1 MSRKVLI
8 SLTLLSSL
16 LVLAVAGI
24 SEASKSDDPS
34 LAKAALKVLD
44 RNCLACHG
52 ALLQSGLDMRQR
64 ETLLKGGEGGPVLI
78 PGNAEES
85 RLFMA
90 ASHVGELKMPPNEAP
105 LSEGDLEVL
114 RDWINAGAPWDVAG
128 AGTPSEP
135 SWWSFRRLQRPAL
148 PETGDNSWIRTPIDA
163 FVLAKLEEKGLK
175 PAPRADRQ
183 TLIRRAYFDLIGL
196 PPTPEQV
203 ESFLQDSS
211 PDAYEKMIGELLDSP
226 RYGERWARHWLDVVR
241 YADSSG
247 YESDHY
253 YPNAWRYRDYVIKS
267 FNDDKPYDRFVQEQ
281 IAGDELWPDRF
292 ELLGSRTIPLKKM
305 EYLEARVGT
314 GLYTF
319 GPETLESTQDAEQ
332 HRAEELMDW
341 ADVTGAAFI
350 GLTVGCARC
359 HNHKFDPITQRDYYS
374 FQAIFENSRQVEMS
388 VMSPIQE
395 VSRNIDYPAVVSMEE
410 ARLAYR
416 LFEKKVKERVEEE
429 KKKEFPPQ
437 VVDAYEMDKDQRT
450 SEQEELAKPLIEAIR
465 SVKLEEAFTEPER
478 EQEQELLNRLAR
490 AVLKVSEV
498 EGSNLVRFEG
508 LLELP
513 RASVLGHFDAEIVPH
528 VHLLNR
534 GQFREKEEKST
545 PDLPRALSQTT
556 DPGGI
561 FSGSMGARRRK
572 QLALWLS
579 RPDHPLTARVMVNRI
594 WQWHFGQGLVRTPND
609 FGRQGE
615 APSHPK
621 LLDWL
626 ATEFA
631 ARGWSMKSMHWLIM
645 TSSAY
650 QMSSLHSNPEAGSLD
665 PDNRFLWRM
674 NRTRLE
680 GEVLW
685 DAMLSAA
692 GTLNLEMYGR
702 PAVPPLQEEELGA
715 QAGRWPVV
723 AVPEDQNRRGIYI
736 LVQRNFTFPMFEAFD
751 NPQSAVSCPRRDV
764 TTVAPQALWFLNNRI
779 AFQQAGAFAARLVS
793 RNGEKPGDWV
803 DDAWRL
809 ALSRPPSDQE
819 RQEALEL
826 LSTRARR
833 IKKDRWTELPAGLE
847 EIPLPK
853 AAALTE
859 LCLALFNVNEF
870 LYID

>member
-1 MSRKVLI
+1 MSHKVPFTR
-8 SLTLLSSL
+8 TLLSSL
-16 LVLAVAGI
+16 LLLPAAGI
-24 SEASKSDDPS
+24 SEASEPDRS

-52 ALLQSGLDMRQR
+52 AILQSGLDMRQR
-64 ETLLKGGEGGPVLI
+64 DTLLRGGEGGPVLI
-78 PGNAEES
+78 PGNAGES

-90 ASHVGELKMPPNEAP
+90 AAHVGELKMPPNEPP

-114 RDWINAGAPWDVAG
+114 RNWINAGAPWDVAG
-128 AGTPSEP
+128 AAKTSEP
-135 SWWSFRRLQRPAL
+135 SWWSFRKPQRPDL
-148 PETGDNSWIRTPIDA
+148 PKTSADSWVQTPIDA
-163 FVLAKLEEKGLK
+163 FVLAGLEEKGLK

-196 PPTPEQV
+196 PPTPEQA
-203 ESFLQDSS
+203 EGFLLDSS
-211 PDAYEKMIGELLDSP
+211 PDAYERRIAELLDSP

-292 ELLGSRTIPLKKM
+292 ELPESRTIPLKKM

-319 GPETLESTQDAEQ
+319 GPEALESRQYAEQ
-332 HRAEELMDW
+332 LRAEELMDW
-341 ADVTGAAFI
+341 ADTTGAAFL
-350 GLTVGCARC
+350 GLTMGCARC

-388 VMSPIQE
+388 LMSPIQE
-395 VSRNIDYPAVVSMEE
+395 VSRNIDYPAVVAVEE

-416 LFEKKVKERVEEE
+416 LFEKKVKERIEEE
-429 KKKEFPPQ
+429 KKKEFPPE
-437 VVDAYEMDKDQRT
+437 VVAAYEMDKDERS
-450 SEQEELAKPLIEAIR
+450 SEQEELAKPLVEAIR
-465 SVKLEEAFTEPER
+465 LVKLDEALTEPER
-478 EQEQELLNRLAR
+478 EQEQELLNRVAR
-490 AVLKVSEV
+490 AVLKVSEI
-498 EGSNLVRFEG
+498 EGSNQVRYAG

-513 RASVLGHFDAEIVPH
+513 RASVLGHFEPEIVPPVH
-528 VHLLNR
+528 VLNR
-534 GQFREKEEKST
+534 GQFAEKKERAT
-545 PDLPRALSQTT
+545 PDLPRAVSQTT

-561 FSGSMGARRRK
+561 FSAAMGARRRK

-594 WQWHFGQGLVRTPND
+594 WQWHFGQGIVRTPND

-615 APSHPK
+615 APSHPQ

-626 ATEFA
+626 ATEFV

-650 QMSSLHSNPEAGSLD
+650 QMSSLHSDPEARFLD

-674 NRTRLE
+674 NRSRLE
-680 GEVLW
+680 GEALW

-692 GTLNLEMYGR
+692 GTLNLKMYGR
-702 PAVPPLQEEELGA
+702 PAVPPLSEEETGA
-715 QAGRWPVV
+715 QAARWPVV
-723 AVPEDQNRRGIYI
+723 AVAEDQYRRGIYI
-736 LVQRNFTFPMFEAFD
+736 LAQRNFTFPMFEAFD

-779 AFQQAGAFAARLVS
+779 ALQQAGAFAARLVS
-793 RNGEKPGDWV
+793 KNGENPGGWV

-809 ALSRPPSDQE
+809 ALHRPPSDQE
-819 RQEALEL
+819 KKEALEL
-826 LSTRARR
+826 LATRARR
-833 IKKDRWTELPAGLE
+833 LKKDRWTELPDGLE
-847 EIPLPK
+847 TIPLRK

-859 LCLALFNVNEF
+859 LCLALFNLNEF

>member
-1 MSRKVLI
+1 MFGKVLI
-8 SLTLLSSL
+8 LLSSL
-16 LVLAVAGI
+16 LLVSVPPGV
-24 SEASKSDDPS
+24 SEASESDDPS
-34 LAKAALKVLD
+34 LAKAALNVLD
-44 RNCLACHG
+44 KNCLACHG
-52 ALLQSGLDMRQR
+52 AILQAGLDMRQR
-64 ETLLKGGEGGPVLI
+64 ETLLRGGEGGPVLI

-90 ASHVGELKMPPNEAP
+90 AAHVGELKMPPNEQP
-105 LSEGDLEVL
+105 ISEGDLEVL
-114 RDWINAGAPWDVAG
+114 RNWINAGAPWDGAG
-128 AGTPSEP
+128 AAKTSEP
-135 SWWSFRRLQRPAL
+135 SWWSFRRPQRPSL
-148 PETGDNSWIRTPIDA
+148 PATSDNNWIRTPIDA
-163 FVLAKLEEKGLK
+163 FVLAKLEAKGLK
-175 PAPRADRQ
+175 PAPPADKQ
-183 TLIRRAYFDLIGL
+183 TLIRRAHFDLIGL
-196 PPTPEQV
+196 PPTPEEV
-203 ESFLQDSS
+203 ASFVQDSS
-211 PDAYEKMIGELLDSP
+211 PDAYEKRIGELLDSP

-247 YESDHY
+247 FESDHY

-267 FNDDKPYDRFVQEQ
+267 FNDDKPYDRFIQEQ

-292 ELLGSRTIPLKKM
+292 ELPDNRTIPPKKM
-305 EYLEARVGT
+305 EYLEARVAT

-319 GPETLESTQDAEQ
+319 GPETLESRQYAEQ
-332 HRAEELMDW
+332 QRAEELTDW
-341 ADVTGAAFI
+341 ADTTGAAFL
-350 GLTVGCARC
+350 GLTMGCARC

-388 VMSPIQE
+388 LMSPIQE
-395 VSRNIDYPAVVSMEE
+395 VSRNIDYPAVVAVEE
-410 ARLAYR
+410 ARIAYR
-416 LFEKKVKERVEEE
+416 LFEEKVKERVEEE
-429 KKKEFPPQ
+429 KKKEFSPE
-437 VVDAYEMDKDQRT
+437 VVEAYEVDKDERS
-450 SEQEELAKPLIEAIR
+450 SEQEELAKPLVEAIR
-465 SVKLEEAFTEPER
+465 SVKLDEAYTEPER
-478 EQEQELLNRLAR
+478 EQEQELLNRVAR

-498 EGSNLVRFEG
+498 EGSNLVRFDG

-513 RASVLGHFDAEIVPH
+513 RASVLGHFEPELVPP

-534 GQFREKEEKST
+534 GQFADKKEKAT
-545 PDLPRALSQTT
+545 PDLLRAVSQTT

-561 FSGSMGARRRK
+561 FSGAMGARPRK

-594 WQWHFGQGLVRTPND
+594 WQWHFGQGIVRTPND

-615 APSHPK
+615 APSHPQ

-626 ATEFA
+626 ATEFV
-631 ARGWSMKSMHWLIM
+631 ARGWSLKSMHWLIM

-650 QMSSLHSNPEAGSLD
+650 QMSSLRSDPEARLLD

-674 NRTRLE
+674 NRSRLE
-680 GEVLW
+680 AEALW

-692 GTLNLEMYGR
+692 GTLNLKMYGR
-702 PAVPPLQEEELGA
+702 PAIPPLSEEETGA
-715 QAGRWPVV
+715 QAARWPVV
-723 AVPEDQNRRGIYI
+723 AVAEDQYRRGIYI

-751 NPQSAVSCPRRDV
+751 NPQSAVSCPRRDA

-779 AFQQAGAFAARLVS
+779 ALQQAGAFAARLVS
-793 RNGEKPGDWV
+793 KNGENQGGWV

-809 ALSRPPSDQE
+809 ALHRPPSDQE
-819 RQEALEL
+819 KQEALEL

-833 IKKDRWTELPAGLE
+833 VNEDRWTELPAGLE
-847 EIPLPK
+847 TIPLRR

>member
-1 MSRKVLI
+1 MSQKVLI

-34 LAKAALKVLD
+34 LAKAALQVLD

-64 ETLLKGGEGGPVLI
+64 ETLLRGGERGPALI

-90 ASHVGELKMPPNEAP
+90 ASHVGELKMPPNEPP
-105 LSEGDLEVL
+105 LSGEDLEVL
-114 RDWINAGAPWDVAG
+114 RGWINAGAPWDVAG

-135 SWWSFRRLQRPAL
+135 SWWSFRRPQRPAL

-175 PAPRADRQ
+175 PAPPADRQ

-203 ESFLQDSS
+203 EGFLQDSS
-211 PDAYEKMIGELLDSP
+211 PEAYEKMIGELLDSP

-247 YESDHY
+247 YASDHY

-395 VSRNIDYPAVVSMEE
+395 VSRNIDYPAVVSVEE
-410 ARLAYR
+410 ARIAYR
-416 LFEKKVKERVEEE
+416 LFEKKVKERVEEK

-437 VVDAYEMDKDQRT
+437 VVEAYEMDKDQRT

-513 RASVLGHFDAEIVPH
+513 RASVLGHFDAEIVPP

-534 GQFREKEEKST
+534 GQFREKKEKST

-561 FSGSMGARRRK
+561 FFGSMGTRRRK

-665 PDNRFLWRM
+665 ADNRFLWRM

-685 DAMLSAA
+685 DTMLSAA

-779 AFQQAGAFAARLVS
+779 AFQQVGAFAARLVS
-793 RNGEKPGDWV
+793 RNGENPGGWV

-809 ALSRPPSDQE
+809 ALNRPPSDQE
-819 RQEALEL
+819 KQEALEL

>member
-1 MSRKVLI
+1 MLPRLPFA
-8 SLTLLSSL
+8 LTLLSGL
-16 LVLAVAGI
+16 LLLALAGI
-24 SEASKSDDPS
+24 SQASESDPALS
-34 LAKAALKVLD
+34 KAALKLLD

-52 ALLQSGLDMRQR
+52 AILQSGLDMRQR
-64 ETLLKGGEGGPVLI
+64 ETLLKGGDRGPALI

-90 ASHVGELKMPPNEAP
+90 ASHVGELKMPPNEPP
-105 LSEGDLEVL
+105 LPDADLDIL
-114 RDWINAGAPWDVAG
+114 RGWINAGAPWDGEDGHA
-128 AGTPSEP
+128 PSEP
-135 SWWSFRRLQRPAL
+135 SWWSFRRPERPAL
-148 PETGDNSWIRTPIDA
+148 PPTAGSDWVRTPIDA
-163 FVLAKLEEKGLK
+163 FVLARLEKEGLK
-175 PAPRADRQ
+175 PAPPADRQ
-183 TLIRRAYFDLIGL
+183 QLIRRAYFDLIGL

-203 ESFLQDSS
+203 QSFLEDSS
-211 PDAYEKMIGELLDSP
+211 PDAYQRIIGELLDSP

-247 YESDHY
+247 FESDHY

-281 IAGDELWPDRF
+281 IAGDELWPQRF
-292 ELLGSRTIPLKKM
+292 ELPDNRTIPLKKM

-314 GLYTF
+314 GFYTF
-319 GPETLESTQDAEQ
+319 GPETLESRQYAEQ
-332 HRAEELMDW
+332 LRAEELMDW
-341 ADVTGAAFI
+341 ADTTGAAFL
-350 GLTVGCARC
+350 GLTMGCARC

-395 VSRNIDYPAVVSMEE
+395 VSRNIDYPAVVAVEE

-416 LFEKKVKERVEEE
+416 LFEKKVKERIEEE
-429 KKKEFPPQ
+429 KKKEFSPE
-437 VVDAYEMDKDQRT
+437 VVEAYEMDKDER
-450 SEQEELAKPLIEAIR
+450 SPEQEELAKPLIEAIR
-465 SVKLEEAFTEPER
+465 SVKFDEALTEQER
-478 EQEQELLNRLAR
+478 EKEQELLNRVAR
-490 AVLKVSEV
+490 AVLKVSEQ

-513 RASVLGHFDAEIVPH
+513 RASVLGHFEPEIVPP

-534 GQFREKEEKST
+534 GQFADKREKSS
-545 PDLPRALSQTT
+545 PDLPRVVSQTT
-556 DPGGI
+556 DPDGI
-561 FSGSMGARRRK
+561 FSGAMGARRRK

-579 RPDHPLTARVMVNRI
+579 RPDHPLTSRVIVNRI
-594 WQWHFGQGLVRTPND
+594 WQWHFGQGLLRTPND

-615 APSHPK
+615 APSHPQ

-626 ATEFA
+626 ATEFTT
-631 ARGWSMKSMHWLIM
+631 RGWSMKSMHWLIM
-645 TSSAY
+645 NSSTY
-650 QMSSLHSNPEAGSLD
+650 RMSSLRTDPQAGALD
-665 PDNRFLWRM
+665 PDNRLFWRM

-680 GEVLW
+680 AEALW
-685 DAMLSAA
+685 DSMLSAA

-702 PAVPPLQEEELGA
+702 PAMPPLAEEELGA
-715 QAGRWPVV
+715 QAARWPVV
-723 AVPEDQNRRGIYI
+723 AVPEDHYRRGIYI
-736 LVQRNFTFPMFEAFD
+736 LAQRNLTFPMFEAFD

-779 AFQQAGAFAARLVS
+779 AFEQAGAFAARLVS
-793 RNGEKPGDWV
+793 RNGENPGGWV

-809 ALSRPPSDQE
+809 ALNRSPSDQE
-819 RQEALEL
+819 KQEALEL

-833 IKKDRWTELPAGLE
+833 IKKERWTELPPGLE
-847 EIPLPK
+847 ELPLPK

-859 LCLALFNVNEF
+859 LCLALFNFNEF